1 MTHSAL
7 ERRQRILSEVLEKR
21 HVTARGLAGH
31 LAVSEATVRRDL
43 KALADEGHID
53 LVYGGATIRRPVD
66 YSLRSK
72 ETRNVEEKRI
82 IGRLA
87 ADMVSDGDTVFLDSG
102 STALELASLLKR
114 RDRLTVIINSTRLA
128 MELDSPNLNVVMLGG
143 QYRASRMDTVGRL
156 AMSTLEQLRG
166 YVCFIG
172 ADGLDMDI
180 GPSAADIESADLYR
194 LAVRNARKTL
204 LLVDHTKFA
213 APSLFRIV
221 PWSQISAVV
230 TDCAPRPQWA
240 EFFHTHDIDVIY
252 PPDSAGGADK

>member
-1 MTHSAL
+1 MTQSAL

-21 HVTARGLAGH
+21 HVTAKDLAVH
-31 LAVSEATVRRDL
+31 MAVSEATVRRDL

-72 ETRNVEEKRI
+72 ETRNVVEKRI
-82 IGRLA
+82 VGRLA
-87 ADMVSDGDTVFLDSG
+87 AEMVADGDTVFLDSG
-102 STALELASLLKR
+102 STTLEMAALLKR
-114 RDRLTVIINSTRLA
+114 RQRLTVIANSARLA
-128 MELDSPNLNVVMLGG
+128 LELDAPGISVVMLGG
-143 QYRASRMDTVGRL
+143 QYRPSRMDTVGRL
-156 AMSTLEQLRG
+156 AISNLEQLRG
-166 YVCFIG
+166 YTCFIG

-194 LAVRNARKTL
+194 LAALNARRTL

-221 PWSQISAVV
+221 PWSAISGVV
-230 TDCAPRPQWA
+230 TDRAPRPQWA

-252 PPDSAGGADK
+252 PPDSGGEST